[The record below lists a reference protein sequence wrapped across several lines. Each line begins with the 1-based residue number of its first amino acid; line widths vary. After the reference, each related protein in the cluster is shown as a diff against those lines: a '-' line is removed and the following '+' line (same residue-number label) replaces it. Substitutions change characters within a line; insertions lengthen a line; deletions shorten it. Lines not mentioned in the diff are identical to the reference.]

1 MSTQDTVDCGG
12 CCRSIDVSEVAN
24 EHVGCGYFHDG
35 AVIGIVCDMCGN
47 ETEVEVNIHVSYEV
61 VENKK
66 TISNR

>member
-1 MSTQDTVDCGG
+1 MSTQKYIE
-12 CCRSIDVSEVAN
+12 CCHCNRAIDVSEVAN
-24 EHVGCGYFHDG
+24 EHVNCGYFHDG